1 MSKQPTEMD
10 DLWAE
15 FEIQVEDPQISP
27 EEQAR
32 LDAEAEAAKKAAEEQ
47 ETPEEK
53 EAREKA
59 EAEAAAAASEEEEE
73 EEEETAEE
81 KAAKQK
87 ELDEAAAQA
96 AAGNNS
102 GYKAIALKYI
112 ENGTWSPDLAVENE
126 DGTQVPVSELE
137 EISEDVFFQI
147 DEAVKAQKA
156 EENKSK
162 FISIEGVE
170 ERRKNIIEIVK
181 EGGDLRQIFTDPKQ
195 MQDYINPFSG
205 LDLEDESVQE
215 TVYRNALMK
224 HNKLDAGAAQLI
236 VNKAKE
242 DLVLDS
248 KVKEYVDQY
257 TASFDKFVEKKKQEI
272 VDNNKAEKKA
282 QAEFKKS
289 LKEQYKGMSIDD
301 KLANKLAS
309 SAVNKKDGEFEI
321 DSVYAQKMEDS
332 EEAAELILFLT
343 DKEAYLEMKTN
354 QTKLKQ
360 QKKFRQTVK
369 IVAGSQKK
377 KVKQQEEEE
386 EESNEFE
393 IQVK

>member
-1 MSKQPTEMD
+1 MSKQPTEME

-32 LDAEAEAAKKAAEEQ
+32 LDAEAEAARKAAEEQ

-53 EAREKA
+53 AAREA
-59 EAEAAAAASEEEEE
+59 AEAAAAEEEEEE

-112 ENGTWSPDLAVENE
+112 ENGTWSSDLAIENE

-181 EGGDLRQIFTDPKQ
+181 EGGDLRKIFTDHKQ
-195 MQDYINPFSG
+195 MQEYINPFAG

-215 TVYRNALMK
+215 TVYRDALMK

-236 VNKAKE
+236 VDKAKE
-242 DLVLDS
+242 DLVLDAR
-248 KVKEYVDQY
+248 VKDYVEKY
-257 TASFDKFVEKKKQEI
+257 SESFDKFVEKKKQEI
-272 VDNNKAEKKA
+272 IDSNKAEKKA
-282 QAEFKKS
+282 QAEFKKT
-289 LKEQYKGMSIDD
+289 LKEKYKGMSIDD
-301 KLANKLAS
+301 KLANKLAN
-309 SAVNKKDGEFEI
+309 SAVTKRDGEFEI
-321 DSVYAQKMEDS
+321 DTVYAQKMEDS
-332 EEAAELILFLT
+332 DEAAELILFLT

-354 QTKLKQ
+354 QTKLKE

-386 EESNEFE
+386 EETNDFE